1 VGQTGLAQDQKGAA
15 RRKAIIVF
23 WDESGISLTPI
34 VRRTWAPR
42 GRTPVLRHPFNW
54 KRASM
59 AAALCIRPGGGGSQV
74 AFHIQPG
81 SYDTDTLI
89 VALGELRRFLAGE
102 KATLIW
108 DGLPAHRSRTM
119 HAWLNQQQSWLV
131 VERLPAYAPD
141 LNPVEGLWANLK
153 GRELANLVTEHLGDL
168 MTAAHAGIDRIRHTP
183 TLAYG
188 FLHGCGL
195 KAW

>member
-1 VGQTGLAQDQKGAA
+1 
-15 RRKAIIVF
+15 
-23 WDESGISLTPI
+23 
-34 VRRTWAPR
+34 
-42 GRTPVLRHPFNW
+42 
-54 KRASM
+54 M
-59 AAALCIRPGGGGSQV
+59 AAALCIRPGGGGTRL

-81 SYDTDTLI
+81 SYDTDSLI

-108 DGLPAHRSRTM
+108 DGLPAHRSRKM
-119 HAWLNQQQSWLV
+119 HAWLTAQRSWLV

-141 LNPVEGLWANLK
+141 LNPVEGVWANLK
-153 GRELANLVTEHLGDL
+153 GVELANLVSEHLGEL
-168 MTAAHAGIDRIRHTP
+168 ITAAHTGIDRIPRTP
-183 TLAYG
+183 NLAYG

>member
-1 VGQTGLAQDQKGAA
+1 VAQDQKGAA

-23 WDESGISLTPI
+23 WDESGISLTP
-34 VRRTWAPR
+34 VARRTWAPR

-59 AAALCIRPGGGGSQV
+59 AAALCIRPGGGGAQV

-81 SYDTDTLI
+81 SYDTDSLI
-89 VALGELRRFLAGE
+89 VALAGLRRFLAGE

-108 DGLPAHRSRTM
+108 DGLPAHRSRKM
-119 HAWLNQQQSWLV
+119 HAWLNSQRWWLV
-131 VERLPAYAPD
+131 VERLPAYAPE
-141 LNPVEGLWANLK
+141 LNPVEGVWASLK
-153 GRELANLVTEHLGDL
+153 GVELANLVTDALGVL
-168 MTAAHAGIDRIRHTP
+168 IAAAHAGIDRIRRTP
-183 TLAYG
+183 NLAYG

>member
-1 VGQTGLAQDQKGAA
+1 
-15 RRKAIIVF
+15 
-23 WDESGISLTPI
+23 
-34 VRRTWAPR
+34 VRSTWAPK

-59 AAALCIRPGGGGSQV
+59 AAALCVRPGGGGSRL

-81 SYDTDTLI
+81 SYDTGTLL

-108 DGLPAHRSRTM
+108 DGLPAHRSRKM
-119 HAWLNQQQSWLV
+119 HDWIDQQRSWLV

-141 LNPVEGLWANLK
+141 LNPVERLWSNLK
-153 GRELANLVTEHLGDL
+153 GVELANLVTEHLDEL
-168 MTAAHAGIDRIRHTP
+168 IATAGAGIDRIRRTP
-183 TLAYG
+183 NLAYG